1 MEGLLFSLLPIREA
15 QVLMLAKLGLVMET
29 VIQNLFSRRKY
40 RDFQLTCEHFHSIAK
55 FSCFGLATSGPLS
68 AEH

>member
-55 FSCFGLATSGPLS
+55 FSCSGLADSGPLS